1 MTEKEK
7 MIAGMGYF
15 PSDPVLKKERELAKA
30 LCFKLNNLAP
40 DQNEEKMELF
50 KTLLGKVEEA
60 NIEPSFYCDYGYNI
74 HLGKNFYSNHN
85 LVILDVCPVII
96 GDNVMF
102 GPNVTV
108 TSAGHPIDAE
118 TRNSG
123 LEFGKKITIGNN
135 VWLGANVTVN
145 PGVTIGDNVVIGSG
159 SVVTKDIPA
168 NTVAAGV
175 PCKVIREID
184 QSQAA

>member
-7 MIAGMGYF
+7 MIAERDYLAF
-15 PSDPVLKKERELAKA
+15 DPELVRERQQAKA
-30 LCFKLNNLAP
+30 LCHEFNQLAP
-40 DQNEEKMELF
+40 DAEEK
-50 KTLLGKVEEA
+50 KTALLQQLLGRMNEA
-60 NIEPSFYCDYGYNI
+60 LIEPNFFCDYGYNI
-74 HLGKNFYSNHN
+74 RLGKNFYANHN

-102 GPNVTV
+102 GPNVSIT
-108 TSAGHPIDAE
+108 TAGHPLDAE

-145 PGVTIGDNVVIGSG
+145 PGVNIGDNVVIGSG
-159 SVVTKDIPA
+159 SVVTRDIPSD
-168 NTVAAGV
+168 TVAAGV
-175 PCKVIREID
+175 PCKVIKTIK
-184 QSQAA
+184 SA

>member
-7 MIAGMGYF
+7 MLNEQGYM
-15 PSDPVLKKERELAKA
+15 PSDSVLKEERTLAKA
-30 LCFKLNNLAP
+30 LCFEYNQLAP
-40 DQNEEKMELF
+40 GQKQEKADLLQ
-50 KTLLGKVEEA
+50 KLLGKVEEA

-74 HLGKNFYSNHN
+74 YLGKDFYSNHN

-102 GPNVTV
+102 GPNVSIT
-108 TSAGHPIDAE
+108 TAGHPIDAE

-168 NTVAAGV
+168 DTVAAGV
-175 PCKVIREID
+175 PCKVIRAID
-184 QSQAA
+184 QTQAA

>member
-7 MIAGMGYF
+7 MIAELGYF
-15 PSDPVLKKERELAKA
+15 PSDPELHGERKTAKA
-30 LCFKLNNLAP
+30 LCHRYNQLAP
-40 DQNEEKMELF
+40 HEAEQKTELL
-50 KTLLGKVEEA
+50 KSLLGQVQEA
-60 NIEPSFYCDYGYNI
+60 NIEPSFHCDYGYNI
-74 HLGKNFYSNHN
+74 YLGKNFYSNHN

-102 GPNVTV
+102 GPNVTI

-123 LEFGKKITIGNN
+123 LEFGKKINIGNN
-135 VWLGANVTVN
+135 VWLGANVTIN

-168 NTVAAGV
+168 DTVAAGV
-175 PCKVIREID
+175 PCKVIRNIEQPQI
-184 QSQAA
+184 A